1 VLHVNPSTV
10 PVTEIEQECIRIA
23 LEMRLDSLQLQLK
36 GPSIWQPENS
46 WSLDGLSL
54 QMDVPPGIR
63 GKVKQVLILPV
74 AIPLLAAAL
83 LLMFYLYLAETW
95 ERAKKRRRLLQE
107 LRAIKR
113 SRGDLYEVP
122 EEKTLWELW
131 RWYGLDKGS
140 SEAEQLRL
148 LSLWVEMLYGRALR
162 QQFDFKAML
171 FEIRNRNFE
180 ANTPYYNGDRTAPF
194 FFFNDNAS
202 SLAIALSGK
211 LPPYGG

>member
-1 VLHVNPSTV
+1 MTRYAIGDIHVSEV
-10 PVTEIEQECIRIA
+10 EQECIRMA
-23 LEMRLDSLQLQLK
+23 LKMRLESLQSQLK
-36 GPSIWQPENS
+36 ASSIWQPENS
-46 WSLDGLSL
+46 WTLDGILSAIDL
-54 QMDVPPGIR
+54 PPGSW
-63 GKVKQVLILPV
+63 GKVKQVMLLTI
-74 AIPLLAAAL
+74 AIPLLAATF

-95 ERAKKRRRLLQE
+95 ERAKKRRKLLQE

-113 SRGDLYEVP
+113 SRGELYEVP
-122 EEKTLWELW
+122 ETKTIWELW

-148 LSLWVEMLYGRALR
+148 LSLWVDMLYGRTVR

-211 LPPYGG
+211 LPPYAG

>member
-1 VLHVNPSTV
+1 MTRYAIGDI
-10 PVTEIEQECIRIA
+10 PVSEVEQECIRIA
-23 LEMRLDSLQLQLK
+23 RDMRLESLQSQLK
-36 GPSIWQPENS
+36 ASSIWQPENS
-46 WSLDGLSL
+46 WSLDGLRSQTDL
-54 QMDVPPGIR
+54 PPVAW
-63 GKVKQVLILPV
+63 GKVKQFMFLPV
-74 AIPLLAAAL
+74 AIPLLAAAFL
-83 LLMFYLYLAETW
+83 LIFYLYLTDTW
-95 ERAKKRRRLLQE
+95 ERAKKRRKLVQE

-122 EEKTLWELW
+122 EEKTIWELW

-148 LSLWVEMLYGRALR
+148 LSLWVEMLYGRAVR

-180 ANTPYYNGDRTAPF
+180 ANTPYYNGDRSAPF